1 MKSLLLVVALFGTLF
16 SAAAQNF
23 YPETA
28 IYTRPSRTAYDNQLG
43 VKWEV
48 MGGLAKHGGPEISF
62 LTAEYAH
69 YGWNNW
75 GFRAGLKYSL
85 NRENTFALPLHV
97 SWRATPQTARGGR
110 DARAYYVFPYE
121 RPRPDG
127 DTHRYYYDEYYELR
141 NEGLGGALSNMA
153 VQMATASSPVVFDLH
168 AGLTPALLGKG
179 TDRAGSRWMG
189 NYEVEHRFMCSL
201 DVGARAMFQVW
212 RFGLLFDVTY
222 QLMLTNNFRYEG
234 ATCSRH
240 YINVGA
246 GVVYRF

>member
-1 MKSLLLVVALFGTLF
+1 MKPLLFVVALLGTLF
-16 SAAAQNF
+16 SATAQNF
-23 YPETA
+23 YPETE
-28 IYTRPSRTAYDNQLG
+28 IHTRPSRTAYDNQLG
-43 VKWEV
+43 VKLDV
-48 MGGLAKHGGPEISF
+48 MGGLAHHGGPEISF

-85 NRENTFALPLHV
+85 NRENTFVLPLHV
-97 SWRATPQTARGGR
+97 SWRATPQTARRSR

-168 AGLTPALLGKG
+168 AGLTPALLGQG
-179 TDRAGSRWMG
+179 TSQAGSRWMG

-212 RFGLLFDVTY
+212 RLGLLFDVTY

-234 ATCSRH
+234 AKCSRH
-240 YINVGA
+240 YVNVGA
-246 GVVYRF
+246 GLVYRF

>member
-1 MKSLLLVVALFGTLF
+1 MRNNSSNLYVIASITTTNSCFFMKSLLLVVALFGTLF

-43 VKWEV
+43 VKWDV

-121 RPRPDG
+121 RPVPMAIPTATITTNITSCATRDWAVRCRIWPCRWQPPLRPWSL
-127 DTHRYYYDEYYELR
+127 TC
-141 NEGLGGALSNMA
+141 M
-153 VQMATASSPVVFDLH
+153 PV
-168 AGLTPALLGKG
+168 
-179 TDRAGSRWMG
+179 
-189 NYEVEHRFMCSL
+189 
-201 DVGARAMFQVW
+201 
-212 RFGLLFDVTY
+212 
-222 QLMLTNNFRYEG
+222 
-234 ATCSRH
+234 
-240 YINVGA
+240 
-246 GVVYRF
+246 